1 MENTAAVTADGK
13 EFDTGTLDKE
23 CGALSALFQQIINE
37 MKVSVAFTMFQL
49 NTLNTLYRFME

>member
-37 MKVSVAFTMFQL
+37 MKVSVAFIIFQVVDRKL
-49 NTLNTLYRFME
+49 L